1 MGRLQIVWLTMIFTT
16 FLPFSVIAANEDDS
30 ASSETETLQTK
41 SDVSTPEESMLRQ
54 ISPIYGFQALTV
66 AGQEIDATY
75 IEETF
80 GKRHGAV
87 VLLHDQNEQ
96 IDSSGVVT
104 TLRHHLPDSGW
115 STLTVSLNFPF
126 EPDILL
132 STSLETTQDKDSK
145 GLSAQKTQTE
155 DKSTDS
161 EQVASKSLPPISNQ
175 QRIEAAVAF
184 LQTKDIKQIVF
195 IGHGQGGVVAVDI
208 MNTIAI
214 PIFGLVMVGTPALA
228 TKEQLL
234 SMCQPILDIYGGQE
248 LSNVSKAVKDRKIEM
263 KREANTNYSER
274 KIDGANH
281 DFDGLQLML
290 TSTIR
295 GWLKTSF
302 LEQE

>member
-145 GLSAQKTQTE
+145 GLSAKKLRQKTSLLIRNKWLQNHCHL
-155 DKSTDS
+155 SLISS
-161 EQVASKSLPPISNQ
+161 ELRQLWP
-175 QRIEAAVAF
+175 F
-184 LQTKDIKQIVF
+184 CKQ
-195 IGHGQGGVVAVDI
+195 
-208 MNTIAI
+208 
-214 PIFGLVMVGTPALA
+214 
-228 TKEQLL
+228 
-234 SMCQPILDIYGGQE
+234 
-248 LSNVSKAVKDRKIEM
+248 KI
-263 KREANTNYSER
+263 
-274 KIDGANH
+274 
-281 DFDGLQLML
+281 
-290 TSTIR
+290 
-295 GWLKTSF
+295 
-302 LEQE
+302 